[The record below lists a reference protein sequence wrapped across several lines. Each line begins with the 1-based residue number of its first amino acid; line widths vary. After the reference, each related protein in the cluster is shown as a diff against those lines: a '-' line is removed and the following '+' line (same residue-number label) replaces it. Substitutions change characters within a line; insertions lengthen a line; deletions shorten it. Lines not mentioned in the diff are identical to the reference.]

1 MIIFYCMEEDIME
14 KLTTQQNEILITLK
28 KYIAKNGY
36 PPTVREIG
44 KELDLSS
51 PATVH
56 FHLNRL
62 ESKGYIKKNKSKN
75 RTLELLV
82 PNEYLNKNE
91 DVANIPLIGKI
102 TAGTPIE
109 AIENPDEF
117 FQIPINLI
125 PVKNDAFALKIM
137 GTSMIN
143 KGIND
148 GDIVIIEKTTSA
160 NNGEIVAAMTDDNQV
175 TLKTFYKEK
184 DRVRLQPENDTME
197 PIFLS
202 NVALL
207 GKAIGLYRKIK

>member
-1 MIIFYCMEEDIME
+1 MIIFCCMEEDIME
-14 KLTTQQNEILITLK
+14 KLTTQQNEILTTLK
-28 KYIAKNGY
+28 KHIAENGY

-44 KELDLSS
+44 KELNLSS

-56 FHLNRL
+56 FHLSRL

-82 PNEYLNKNE
+82 PNEYLEKSE
-91 DVANIPLIGKI
+91 DVATIPLIGKI

-148 GDIVIIEKTTSA
+148 GDIVIIEKSKNA

-175 TLKTFYKEK
+175 TLKTFYKENN
-184 DRVRLQPENDTME
+184 RVRLQPENDTME
-197 PIFLS
+197 PIFLN
-202 NVALL
+202 NVSLL